1 MNKHKS
7 KAVNVLF
14 FILTLTVFSI
24 RPVLSQVWPFS
35 GAVKNVVQCVVHIN
49 TYNKTG
55 EWLYSGSGFFVASG
69 KILTCAHVM
78 EDAYSAQ
85 VISSVRTYN
94 KVSILKMDED
104 KDLAL
109 LMINDSGEKH
119 LELNKEQE
127 AVRDQ
132 FLIAIGYDYYRYKK
146 AVFYGFVHAVIYSYK
161 GGQNIVSSVPL
172 PSGWSGG
179 PLLNLEGNVIGIN
192 STTVGD
198 YPRIGFSIDIV
209 TINEFLSMPDN
220 PVDLAYAGSSVL
232 LSVILQKLGGFWGPV
247 LQWIVNIPKGIGK
260 FLFFH
265 GILRGIYIIILAG
278 ILISWKSPLLFRY
291 LKAWRRRKV
300 LNKIVKWS
308 DGAGYIEDESE
319 IKPKEESVL
328 DI

>member
-1 MNKHKS
+1 MNKHTS
-7 KAVNVLF
+7 KAVSVLF

-104 KDLAL
+104 MDLSL

-119 LELNKEQE
+119 LELDKEQE
-127 AVRDQ
+127 IVRNQ
-132 FLIAIGYDYYRYKK
+132 FLIAIGYNYKK
-146 AVFYGFVHAVIYSYK
+146 HKYFVTYGFVYAIISDRRIQWIFNSTPVYK
-161 GGQNIVSSVPL
+161 
-172 PSGWSGG
+172 GWSGG
-179 PLLNLEGNVIGIN
+179 PLLNLEGHVIGVN
-192 STTVGD
+192 KWCVGERP
-198 YPRIGFSIDIV
+198 YFSGSIGVEAIKL
-209 TINEFLSMPDN
+209 FLSMPDN
-220 PVDLAYAGSSVL
+220 PVELAYAGSSVS

-247 LQWIVNIPKGIGK
+247 LRGIVSIPKGIGK

-291 LKAWRRRKV
+291 LKAWRRRKAV
-300 LNKIVKWS
+300 NKIVKWS
-308 DGAGYIEDESE
+308 DGASYIEDESE
-319 IKPKEESVL
+319 IKSNEE
-328 DI
+328 

>member
-1 MNKHKS
+1 MNKHTS

-14 FILTLTVFSI
+14 FILTLTIFSI

-35 GAVKNVVQCVVHIN
+35 GTVKKANQSVIRIH
-49 TYNKTG
+49 TYDKTG
-55 EWLYSGSGFFVASG
+55 TLLSGGTGFFIAPG

-78 EDAYSAQ
+78 KDAYSAQ

-94 KVSILKMDED
+94 QVIILKMDED

-132 FLIAIGYDYYRYKK
+132 FLIAIRNDYDRYKK

-161 GGQNIVSSVPL
+161 GGQEIVSSVPL
-172 PSGWSGG
+172 AKGCSGG
-179 PLLNLEGNVIGIN
+179 PLLNLEGNVIGVN
-192 STTVGD
+192 STTLGD
-198 YPRIGFSIDIV
+198 EPRISFSVDIV
-209 TINEFLSMPDN
+209 TIKEFLSMPDN
-220 PVDLAYAGSSVL
+220 PVELAYAGSSVL
-232 LSVILQKLGGFWGPV
+232 LSVILQKLGGFWGPI
-247 LQWIVNIPKGIGK
+247 LRGIVSIPKGIGR

-265 GILRGIYIIILAG
+265 GVLRGIYIIILAG

-291 LKAWRRRKV
+291 LKAWRRRKAV
-300 LNKIVKWS
+300 NEIVKWS
-308 DGAGYIEDESE
+308 NGASYIEDESE
-319 IKPKEESVL
+319 IKS
-328 DI
+328 D